1 MKALAPCIT
10 LGRADSGSDIVVVHS
25 PRRARAL
32 AHAEEGPFLSKAV
45 SVEGTCSRRDRKG
58 KINH

>member
-45 SVEGTCSRRDRKG
+45 SVEGT
-58 KINH
+58 